1 VIKELAAKSNL
12 KAVTLELGGKS
23 PCIIF
28 ADADLS
34 EAIPAAAFSIANN
47 SGQICMASSRVYVHE
62 SIANK
67 FVTRFSLEFQ
77 KSMGTPGDPLDA
89 STTHAPQVDQAQFR
103 SVMGFIDGA
112 KAQGMEPIIGG
123 KRIGHI
129 GFFIEPTIF
138 LNPDVHS
145 SINRDEVFGPVVV
158 VNTFKTEEEVLKVA
172 NDTEYGLYAS
182 VFTKDISRALR
193 LVKGLESGM
202 VGVNCTSPTAPF
214 DMPFGGIKQSGDGRE
229 FSHMSLIAWTET
241 KTVMFKI

>member
-1 VIKELAAKSNL
+1 
-12 KAVTLELGGKS
+12 
-23 PCIIF
+23 
-28 ADADLS
+28 
-34 EAIPAAAFSIANN
+34 
-47 SGQICMASSRVYVHE
+47 
-62 SIANK
+62 
-67 FVTRFSLEFQ
+67 
-77 KSMGTPGDPLDA
+77 
-89 STTHAPQVDQAQFR
+89 
-103 SVMGFIDGA
+103 MGFIDGA